1 MKAKTYPVKGMKTE
15 AMQHQF
21 NALAASLNK
30 RNFAYLMEQGTGK
43 TWTTL
48 ADAVRLFLQGRVD
61 ALLIVAP
68 KGVHTNWILR
78 EIPTHVAIKTLSVDW
93 RGRPTSKKARARLD
107 RLYAE
112 TFADEKVLRVFAINV
127 DAINHQAGYDE
138 VERFLKT
145 SKSAQLWTNPRGSKT
160 HKPNARK
167 RLLSWARRP
176 WHGASFLARL

>member
-1 MKAKTYPVKGMKTE
+1 MKAKTFPVKGMKTE

-78 EIPTHVAIKTLSVDW
+78 EIPTHVAVKTLCVDW

-107 RLYAE
+107 RLYSE

-127 DAINHQAGYDE
+127 DAINH
-138 VERFLKT
+138 
-145 SKSAQLWTNPRGSKT
+145 
-160 HKPNARK
+160 
-167 RLLSWARRP
+167 LSLI
-176 WHGASFLARL
+176 HI